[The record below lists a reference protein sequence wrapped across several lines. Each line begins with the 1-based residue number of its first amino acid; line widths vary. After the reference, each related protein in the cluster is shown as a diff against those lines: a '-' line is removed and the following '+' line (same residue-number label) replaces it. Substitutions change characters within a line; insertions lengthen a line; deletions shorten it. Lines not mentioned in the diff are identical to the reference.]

1 MLRADQDKDGVLSL
15 QEFMLW
21 FHTEIA
27 AALPFKRNGTGVQVS
42 PLYNRFVYYMLAE
55 SGSGVRRKATGLQ
68 LGQFLRLCQDH
79 RVTSDSKM
87 ARNAAQLARSSAFS
101 DRVLGKMESGTRMQF
116 VQFVS
121 ALQSLCDRTVRE
133 GGIKQC

>member
-1 MLRADQDKDGVLSL
+1 MLFVQEGVPPNRVESYVREHMLRADQDKDGVLSL

-27 AALPFKRNGTGVQVS
+27 AALPFKRNGTGIQVS
-42 PLYNRFVYYMLAE
+42 PLYNRFVYYMLAD
-55 SGSGVRRKATGLQ
+55 SGAGVRRKATGLQ

-79 RVTSDSKM
+79 NVTTDSKM

-101 DRVLGKMESGTRMQF
+101 DRVLGKVTCGLMGT
-116 VQFVS
+116 
-121 ALQSLCDRTVRE
+121 L
-133 GGIKQC
+133 